1 MRFGLCTVTVIVTAV
16 GVACSRTP
24 TPTSP
29 TVPAA
34 FRQLAPFS
42 SFQLTPAID
51 AMRLGETLSFSI
63 AIEFGEGAP
72 PSGPVPMWSSTNPA
86 AITIDGGGRA
96 TAIAI
101 GESTIEVVA
110 HGYRTSRQIRV
121 QP

>member
-1 MRFGLCTVTVIVTAV
+1 MVTAV
-16 GVACSRTP
+16 GVNCTH

-34 FRQLAPFS
+34 SKQSAVAVATFR

-63 AIEFGEGAP
+63 AIELGEGVP
-72 PSGPVPMWSSTNPA
+72 PSGPMPIWSSTNPA
-86 AITIDGGGRA
+86 VITIDGGGRA
-96 TAIAI
+96 TAIAT
-101 GESTIEVVA
+101 GQSTIEVAA
-110 HGYRTSRQIRV
+110 HGHRTSRQIRV